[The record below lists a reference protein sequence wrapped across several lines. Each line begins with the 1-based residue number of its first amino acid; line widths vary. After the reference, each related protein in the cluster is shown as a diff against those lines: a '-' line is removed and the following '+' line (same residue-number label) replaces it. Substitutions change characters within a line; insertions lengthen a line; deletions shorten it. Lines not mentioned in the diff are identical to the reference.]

1 MKSIL
6 FGDPSKDDNFVLL
19 SRQRECP
26 QLFLQPPGLFLF
38 FVTD

>member
-6 FGDPSKDDNFVLL
+6 SGDPSKDYNLVLP
-19 SRQRECP
+19 SRQRESP